1 MSATLKTGDKVRLPG
16 GREAFVRWV
25 SPDESWFTTLN
36 DASYRVADAVPV
48 PLAGAVSSP

>member
-25 SPDESWFTTLN
+25 SPDEAWFTTLA
-36 DASYRVADAVPV
+36 DASYRVADAELV
-48 PLAGAVSSP
+48 PLADAVPSP